1 MMRLGLVRVLSAMAI
16 GATLA
21 ICALPAL
28 ARTAKECKAD
38 YAAHKDAIKALG
50 ETEKVYIE
58 TCKAGPDAPGSGAA
72 SSGPS
77 DNNIAK
83 ACDADYVTNKDA
95 VSARGE
101 SKKDFLASCRAAM
114 EASQP
119 AAAPQTTA
127 PPPAD
132 AAAK

>member
-1 MMRLGLVRVLSAMAI
+1 MMRLGFVRVLSAVAI

-21 ICALPAL
+21 IWVAPAS
-28 ARTAKECKAD
+28 ARTASECKAD

-50 ETEKVYIE
+50 ETEKLYIA
-58 TCKAGPDAPGSGAA
+58 TCRAGPDAPGSGAA
-72 SSGPS
+72 SSGPGGS
-77 DNNIAK
+77 NSAK
-83 ACDADYVTNKDA
+83 ACDADYATNKDA

-114 EASQP
+114 EANQP
-119 AAAPQTTA
+119 AAAPQTAA